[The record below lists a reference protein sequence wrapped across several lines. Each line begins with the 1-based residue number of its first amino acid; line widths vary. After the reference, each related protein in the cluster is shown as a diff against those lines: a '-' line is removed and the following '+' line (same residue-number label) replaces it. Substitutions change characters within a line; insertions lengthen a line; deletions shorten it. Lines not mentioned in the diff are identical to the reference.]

1 MTSLP
6 LGPGAEFDR
15 IRAIAR
21 ALGAAA
27 GPLGGDCAVLSEP
40 PGSSLVLSTDVSVEE
55 VHFRRDWLRPREI
68 GWRSAAAA
76 LSDLAAVGADP
87 IGLLAAV
94 TLPRDTRE
102 GELTELMRG
111 VGDAVAT
118 VGGVVLG
125 GDLSAG
131 AAWSVAVTVVGRAS
145 RPVSRRGARPGDG
158 VWVTGTL
165 GAARSALETWRRGGE
180 PAPDARA
187 AFAHPVARIAPG
199 RWLAGHGAT
208 AMLDLSDGLAG
219 DAPHLAAASGVALEL
234 DLDLLPLAPSVRAA
248 AGELGIAPAQFAAE
262 GGEDYELLVTL
273 PAEFAAADE
282 LRAECGI
289 PLTRIGSVSAG
300 AGVRLRLDG
309 VDVTLAGFDHFR

>member
-1 MTSLP
+1 MTFLS
-6 LGPGAEFDR
+6 LGPGPEFDR
-15 IRAIAR
+15 IRAITR
-21 ALGAAA
+21 ALGPAA
-27 GPLGGDCAVLSEP
+27 GALGGDCAVLPEP
-40 PGSSLVLSTDVSVEE
+40 SGSSLVLSTDVSVEE
-55 VHFRRDWLRPREI
+55 VHFRRDWLRPHEI

-76 LSDLAAVGADP
+76 LSDLAAVGAEP
-87 IGLLAAV
+87 LGLLAAV
-94 TLPRDTRE
+94 TLPHNTPE

-165 GAARSALETWRRGGE
+165 GAARSALDAWRRGAE
-180 PAPDARA
+180 PCADARA
-187 AFAHPVARIAPG
+187 AFAHPIPRMAAG

-208 AMLDLSDGLAG
+208 AMIDLSDGLAG
-219 DAPHLAAASGVALEL
+219 DAPHLAAASGVALGL

-248 AGELGIAPAQFAAE
+248 AGELSIAPAQFAAE

-273 PAEFAAADE
+273 PTEFVAADQ

-289 PLTRIGSVSAG
+289 PLTRIGSVGAG
-300 AGVRLRLDG
+300 AGVRLRLG
-309 VDVTLAGFDHFR
+309 SVDVTLAGFDHFR